1 MDLVVAEISSIRT
14 ISPIMVSLLC
24 YRTFSVAKDWPAQI
38 SQTWLMSLPSMQNTP
53 TGPIFKMM
61 STTKFFHIYKKNVE
75 SQLLEQ
81 SEHVGVATMPYGKIF
96 FYWSQFTCRLIHHN
110 LFRLA
115 SYPES
120 EWSVIFHTSHPGLI
134 ESLGEDEATIY
145 QKIGHDMLLLNS
157 AWEPESVRAGGLMN
171 QILGNKFQA
180 RILNPKLLALFSN

>member
-14 ISPIMVSLLC
+14 ISLIMVSPLC
-24 YRTFSVAKDWPAQI
+24 YQTFSVAKDWLVRI
-38 SQTWLMSLPSMQNTP
+38 SQTWRMSLLSMQNIP
-53 TGPIFKMM
+53 TGPIFKMT
-61 STTKFFHIYKKNVE
+61 STLKFCHTCKKNVE

-81 SEHVGVATMPYGKIF
+81 SVHVGVATMPYGKIF
-96 FYWSQFTCRLIHHN
+96 VNWSQFSCWLIHHN

-134 ESLGEDEATIY
+134 ESLGEDEAAIY
-145 QKIGHDMLLLNS
+145 QEVRHDMLLLNS

-171 QILGNKFQA
+171 QILGDKFQD
-180 RILNPKLLALFSN
+180 RILNPKILAVY